1 MRSALAIVLAAVAVA
16 RAQQADPPGGFGA
29 AANWPQWRGPTS
41 TGISTEKGFP
51 TQWGGKDRTNVLWE
65 AELPENDDSQSS
77 PIVWGDR
84 VYVTTS
90 LQENHRVTCYAARP
104 VKGGT
109 ADGKRLW
116 DTPVPKG
123 PWKKTDTRG
132 GWGAPTPCTD
142 GQRIFALFGT
152 AILAA
157 LNCSDGKIVW
167 SRPLDHTHFDVAMGS
182 SPILHGD
189 TVIVYSGLTER
200 DSNLTAFDKASGE
213 VKWKL
218 ALPKVGFGHCTPAFA
233 TVDGQLQLIVSA
245 HQRETGILGVDPT
258 TGRLLWSAPGD
269 GETSSPAIGSG
280 MVYCDSGRGGG
291 GYALELAET
300 KGKTEV
306 PLKWKLDRV
315 RPELSSPIIVGN
327 HLYRLG
333 AGGVLTCRALATGE
347 EVYAQK
353 LLGAHSW
360 VSPVATADGLIY
372 LASSGKSH
380 VVRAGSTL
388 TIVATSELPDPNHA
402 SPAFSDGM
410 IFLKGRKHLYCIA
423 RRAPQAQEKP
433 APAPLRHAERQWAAI
448 SDGVVKQ
455 LEQQGRKP
463 AWPGKTTGVAV
474 DRTTGDVFMIVCGL
488 GVWRSGDRGATFA
501 RVDGGAVG
509 GRCETGYALRV
520 DPKGRRLAC
529 FMLDGKSAMT
539 LDGGKTWRPIKN
551 VARGYDW
558 AAVDWSQPEPKTVFA
573 RVHELGGLG
582 VISQDGGKSWK
593 ELGKDFGPVGL
604 FSDRI
609 LVASKGDE
617 RKWRG
622 IVRSTDGGSTWQKV
636 SDASPIGAMTVWDGV
651 GYWLSD
657 QGLLRSKDK
666 GQTWERVGK
675 LSGAVWG
682 PYFGKDAGHF
692 AVVSRKGF
700 HETPDGGKSWR
711 SIARYPPSL
720 KGEFNTHGWMMNF
733 AWDPLGKVCYAARMG
748 QPTCKCDY

>member
-1 MRSALAIVLAAVAVA
+1 MHVRSSLLCLAIAASALA
-16 RAQQADPPGGFGA
+16 Q
-29 AANWPQWRGPTS
+29 
-41 TGISTEKGFP
+41 
-51 TQWGGKDRTNVLWE
+51 
-65 AELPENDDSQSS
+65 
-77 PIVWGDR
+77 
-84 VYVTTS
+84 
-90 LQENHRVTCYAARP
+90 
-104 VKGGT
+104 
-109 ADGKRLW
+109 
-116 DTPVPKG
+116 
-123 PWKKTDTRG
+123 
-132 GWGAPTPCTD
+132 
-142 GQRIFALFGT
+142 
-152 AILAA
+152 
-157 LNCSDGKIVW
+157 
-167 SRPLDHTHFDVAMGS
+167 
-182 SPILHGD
+182 
-189 TVIVYSGLTER
+189 
-200 DSNLTAFDKASGE
+200 
-213 VKWKL
+213 
-218 ALPKVGFGHCTPAFA
+218 
-233 TVDGQLQLIVSA
+233 
-245 HQRETGILGVDPT
+245 
-258 TGRLLWSAPGD
+258 
-269 GETSSPAIGSG
+269 
-280 MVYCDSGRGGG
+280 
-291 GYALELAET
+291 
-300 KGKTEV
+300 
-306 PLKWKLDRV
+306 
-315 RPELSSPIIVGN
+315 
-327 HLYRLG
+327 
-333 AGGVLTCRALATGE
+333 
-347 EVYAQK
+347 
-353 LLGAHSW
+353 
-360 VSPVATADGLIY
+360 
-372 LASSGKSH
+372 
-380 VVRAGSTL
+380 
-388 TIVATSELPDPNHA
+388 
-402 SPAFSDGM
+402 
-410 IFLKGRKHLYCIA
+410 
-423 RRAPQAQEKP
+423 QEKP
-433 APAPLRHAERQWAAI
+433 APPGPAERQWAAI
-448 SDGVVKQ
+448 SDGVLKQ
-455 LEQQGRKP
+455 LEQQGQKP
-463 AWPGKTTGVAV
+463 AWPGRTTGVAV
-474 DRTTGDVFMIVCGL
+474 DRTTGDVFMVVCGL

-509 GRCETGYALRV
+509 GRCETGYALSM

-733 AWDPLGKVCYAARMG
+733 AWDPLGRACYVARMS
-748 QPTCKCDY
+748 QPTCKCEY